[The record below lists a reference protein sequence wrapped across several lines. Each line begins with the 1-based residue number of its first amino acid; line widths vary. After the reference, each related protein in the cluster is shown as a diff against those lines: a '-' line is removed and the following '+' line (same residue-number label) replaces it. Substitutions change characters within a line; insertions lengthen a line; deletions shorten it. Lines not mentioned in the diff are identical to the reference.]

1 MRRVPKPK
9 NPRRRQKDIFSA
21 TEIELLEG
29 LPTPDGELWTLL
41 FKTGLR
47 RGEARRLNR
56 AHINLNRAKL
66 MVYDGKGGRDRPIPL
81 PPAALAAVADLD
93 LSGEVGPHDYLWYS
107 IPGGRSV
114 HARHTPICDTTFERW
129 YRRGLAAAGITRY
142 LNPHQ
147 TRHTYGWWLRAEGFD
162 IEERQIL
169 MGHESIRTTEE
180 YYGRLTV
187 DDLTDKIAMLV

>member
-1 MRRVPKPK
+1 
-9 NPRRRQKDIFSA
+9 
-21 TEIELLEG
+21 
-29 LPTPDGELWTLL
+29 
-41 FKTGLR
+41 
-47 RGEARRLNR
+47 
-56 AHINLNRAKL
+56 
-66 MVYDGKGGRDRPIPL
+66 MVYDGKGGKDRIIPL

-93 LSGEVGPHDYLWYS
+93 LVDELTPTSYLWYS
-107 IPGGRSV
+107 KPGGGRWRSHSHV
-114 HARHTPICDTTFERW
+114 IGDTTFEHW
-129 YRRGLAAAGITRY
+129 YRRGIDQAKVRY

-187 DDLTDKIAMLV
+187 DDLTGKIAMLV